1 MQVTIKG
8 RPVTDLPAN
17 WQKDI
22 RLGAERAEVTGA
34 ALGMDEAAARFLS
47 RYRIVCACFI
57 VFVWLVLYA
66 MLAIAQPGDRV
77 LLMPFG
83 LIMAALTPLV
93 FVAIYFVRR
102 GRLLASLPERAQ
114 AGPPPGMAVRVDA
127 SGLTIGGR
135 FAAWSDVALE
145 QVDFELM
152 KGRYGSRTYL
162 VHQVS
167 VRANDFAYTLDG
179 LLMDQGH
186 AIVAETYR
194 HKCNSRP
201 PPVV

>member
-8 RPVTDLPAN
+8 RVVTDLPAN

-22 RLGAERAEVTGA
+22 RLGVERAEVTGA
-34 ALGMDEAAARFLS
+34 VLGVDEAAARFLS

-66 MLAIAQPGDRV
+66 MLAFAQPGDRA
-77 LLMPFG
+77 LLVPFG

-93 FVAIYFVRR
+93 FVAVYFVRR
-102 GRLLASLPERAQ
+102 GRLLASLPARAQ
-114 AGPPPGMAVRVDA
+114 AAPPPGTAVRVDA

-135 FAAWSDVALE
+135 FAAWNDVALDR
-145 QVDFELM
+145 VDFELM

-162 VHQVS
+162 VHQIS
-167 VRANDFAYTLDG
+167 VRAQDFACTLDG

-186 AIVAETYR
+186 VIVAETYR
-194 HKCNSRP
+194 HKCNGRAP
-201 PPVV
+201 LVV